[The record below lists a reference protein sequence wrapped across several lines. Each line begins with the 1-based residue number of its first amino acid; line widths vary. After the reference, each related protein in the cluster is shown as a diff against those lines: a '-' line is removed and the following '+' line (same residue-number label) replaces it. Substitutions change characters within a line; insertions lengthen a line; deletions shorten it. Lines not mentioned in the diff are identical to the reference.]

1 MTVPLKALDNI
12 LAGVERV
19 HRDVDAVLNT
29 AGDMP
34 IGQLLDL
41 RDTLDLRNDAL
52 LTTLRTI
59 LALYAAD
66 PTNPNATERAAA
78 NAGITAYI
86 SGRVPPPDPTNA
98 IALLAGIRQEIIAVM
113 DAIETSGDAGLNG
126 VNGGVERVLGAGGR
140 YEPLT
145 VTKVQR
151 SALDGALTTLRAT
164 LAPLI

>member
-1 MTVPLKALDNI
+1 MTVPFKAIDNI
-12 LAGVERV
+12 LAGVVRV

-34 IGQLLDL
+34 IGQLLDF
-41 RDTLDLRNDAL
+41 RDTLDQRNDAL
-52 LTTLRTI
+52 LSTFRTI

-66 PTNPNATERAAA
+66 PANPTAGERAAA
-78 NAGITAYI
+78 NAGITTYI

-98 IALLAGIRQEIIAVM
+98 IALFSGIRQEIIAVM
-113 DAIETSGDAGLNG
+113 NAIESSGDAGLNG
-126 VNGGVERVLGAGGR
+126 VHGGVERVLGAGGR

-145 VTKVQR
+145 VTKAQR
-151 SALDGALTTLRAT
+151 SALDASLTTLRAT